1 MTKNFIGDETK
12 FDVGI
17 FFKEIRQTR
26 GYTQKDAGG
35 NYISK
40 SQLSRFEN
48 GDTILTAEKLYYNI
62 LLNSFDIFFKF
73 FINSQA

>member
-35 NYISK
+35 HYI
-40 SQLSRFEN
+40 
-48 GDTILTAEKLYYNI
+48 
-62 LLNSFDIFFKF
+62 
-73 FINSQA
+73 FIMPLHKYL

>member
-48 GDTILTAEKLYYNI
+48 GDTIMTAEKL
-62 LLNSFDIFFKF
+62 
-73 FINSQA
+73 